1 MQMLYSSSSS
11 VRPVS
16 DICVS
21 IGCSST
27 FLKQLYCQFSILILD
42 FVSGKTKLLS
52 PSCVWIISC
61 QWLYWSSIYC
71 TEKIR
76 KIQIGPK
83 TIKFWKLKKR
93 PCFLSICS
101 QEDIC
106 LRDDISWEINSP
118 SPRWRNH
125 GNWGII
131 FIPWSLLFYF
141 MQRQVLEW
149 EGNTSNSNLSRCPFQ
164 AIP

>member
-11 VRPVS
+11 AWPVS

-27 FLKQLYCQFSILILD
+27 FLKQLYCLFSILILD
-42 FVSGKTKLLS
+42 FVSGKKKLLS
-52 PSCVWIISC
+52 PSCVWIIPC
-61 QWLYWSSIYC
+61 QWLYWRSVYC

-106 LRDDISWEINSP
+106 LRDDISWEINSL

-141 MQRQVLEW
+141 MRRQVLEW
-149 EGNTSNSNLSRCPFQ
+149 EGSTSNSNLSRCPFQ